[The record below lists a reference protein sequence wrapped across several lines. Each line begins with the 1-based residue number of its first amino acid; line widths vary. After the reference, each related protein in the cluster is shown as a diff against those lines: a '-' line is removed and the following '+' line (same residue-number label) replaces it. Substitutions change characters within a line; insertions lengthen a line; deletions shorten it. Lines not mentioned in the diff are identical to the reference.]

1 MITHTFVVLAY
12 KESRYLETC
21 IQSVLNQEFKSNV
34 VIATSTRNAF
44 IEQLANKYNLKIID
58 NPNPGKGI
66 GYDFDFA
73 RTCVNTDLVTIA
85 HQDDIYDPTYSKEI
99 VNNYWK
105 YKDATIL
112 FTDYFELRNDK
123 RVYENTNLKIKRIML
138 KPLHNKEK
146 SNRRFIKRL
155 PLMFGDPICCPA
167 VTFCQKNLNVKT
179 LFAND
184 MKCDIDWNA
193 WEIAS
198 KMDGRFVFV
207 NKPLM
212 GHRIHEESTT
222 TEIIEDNNRSK
233 EDYEIFRRFWVA
245 PIARLLTKLYSNS
258 EKSNKV

>member
-1 MITHTFVVLAY
+1 
-12 KESRYLETC
+12 
-21 IQSVLNQEFKSNV
+21 
-34 VIATSTRNAF
+34 
-44 IEQLANKYNLKIID
+44 
-58 NPNPGKGI
+58 
-66 GYDFDFA
+66 
-73 RTCVNTDLVTIA
+73 
-85 HQDDIYDPTYSKEI
+85 
-99 VNNYWK
+99 
-105 YKDATIL
+105 
-112 FTDYFELRNDK
+112 
-123 RVYENTNLKIKRIML
+123 ML

-146 SNRRFIKRL
+146 SNRKFIKRL

-184 MKCDIDWNA
+184 MKCDIDWSA

-233 EDYEIFRRFWVA
+233 EDYEIFRRFWIA
-245 PIARLLTKLYSNS
+245 PIAKLLTNLYSNS

>member
-44 IEQLANKYNLKIID
+44 IEQLANKYNLEIID
-58 NPNPGKGI
+58 NPSPGMGI

-112 FTDYFELRNDK
+112 FTDILN
-123 RVYENTNLKIKRIML
+123 YEMAKEYMRIQ
-138 KPLHNKEK
+138 
-146 SNRRFIKRL
+146 I
-155 PLMFGDPICCPA
+155 
-167 VTFCQKNLNVKT
+167 
-179 LFAND
+179 
-184 MKCDIDWNA
+184 
-193 WEIAS
+193 
-198 KMDGRFVFV
+198 
-207 NKPLM
+207 
-212 GHRIHEESTT
+212 
-222 TEIIEDNNRSK
+222 
-233 EDYEIFRRFWVA
+233 
-245 PIARLLTKLYSNS
+245 
-258 EKSNKV
+258 